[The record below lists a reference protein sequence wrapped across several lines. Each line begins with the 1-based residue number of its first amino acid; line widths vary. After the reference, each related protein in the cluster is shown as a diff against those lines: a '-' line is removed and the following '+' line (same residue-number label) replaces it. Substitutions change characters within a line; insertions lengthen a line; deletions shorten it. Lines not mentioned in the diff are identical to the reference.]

1 MLQYWEQV
9 LLFGQINNN
18 NLNKLIP
25 VDMANF
31 PAVLNHIL
39 GVVFIIIVFALAY
52 AYLKPHQLHKR
63 RLVSTLLLKISYLFY
78 LLVLLIVIYLSAL
91 VKGGLET
98 VFFGIEFFAFLVVLF
113 VPTIGIFARK
123 LGQFSKK
130 REGYNYFFTI
140 VNILSIVAILV
151 MYFI

>member
-1 MLQYWEQV
+1 V
-9 LLFGQINNN
+9 I
-18 NLNKLIP
+18 NKLIS
-25 VDMANF
+25 VNMANF
-31 PAVLNHIL
+31 PEVLNHIL
-39 GVVFIIIVFALAY
+39 GIVFIIIVFALAY
-52 AYLKPHQLHKR
+52 AYLKPHELHRR
-63 RLVSTLLLKISYLFY
+63 RLVSTLLLKISYLLY
-78 LLVLLIVIYLSAL
+78 LLILLLIIYLAAL

-140 VNILSIVAILV
+140 VNVISILAILV
-151 MYFI
+151 MYFV

>member
-1 MLQYWEQV
+1 MVSERVVTGKIL
-9 LLFGQINNN
+9 
-18 NLNKLIP
+18 P
-25 VDMANF
+25 TDMANF
-31 PAVLNHIL
+31 NAILNHIL
-39 GVVFIIIVFALAY
+39 GIVFIIIVFSLAY

-63 RLVSTLLLKISYLFY
+63 RLMSTLILKSSYLLY
-78 LLVLLIVIYLSAL
+78 LLILLIVVYFSAL
-91 VKGGLET
+91 VKGGLEK
-98 VFFGIEFFAFLVVLF
+98 VFVGVEFFAFLIVLF

-140 VNILSIVAILV
+140 VNFLSIISILV

>member
-1 MLQYWEQV
+1 
-9 LLFGQINNN
+9 
-18 NLNKLIP
+18 
-25 VDMANF
+25 MANF
-31 PAVLNHIL
+31 SEILNHIL
-39 GVVFIIIVFALAY
+39 GVVFIVIIFSLAY

-63 RLVSTLLLKISYLFY
+63 RLVSTLLLKISYLTY
-78 LLVLLIVIYLSAL
+78 LLILLIVVYLSAL
-91 VKGGLET
+91 VKGGLEE

-123 LGQFSKK
+123 LGHFSKN

-140 VNILSIVAILV
+140 VNVLSIIIILL